1 VERVERERRQVDLD
15 IPSPL
20 PVLLPLEKGLGPGRF
35 GRDERLRN
43 KQSTPPTPESLPWKG
58 EKKGRLEGGHP
69 VERGR

>member
-1 VERVERERRQVDLD
+1 VERVEREWRQVDLA

-43 KQSTPPTPESLPWKG
+43 KQSTPPTPESLP
-58 EKKGRLEGGHP
+58 
-69 VERGR
+69 